1 MLKQYLSGSSDLDK
15 KLPRSYRVKPKSS
28 VDSLDEQNKFLSDLL
43 NNFFMYKLQRMEGL
57 NNVLRALFTNYSSHV
72 II

>member
-57 NNVLRALFTNYSSHV
+57 NNVLRALLTNYSSHV